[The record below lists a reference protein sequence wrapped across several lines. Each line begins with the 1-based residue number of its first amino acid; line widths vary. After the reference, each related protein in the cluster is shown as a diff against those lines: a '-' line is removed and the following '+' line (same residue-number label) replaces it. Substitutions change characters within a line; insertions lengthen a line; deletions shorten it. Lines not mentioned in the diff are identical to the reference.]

1 MSKTILDYSNTIIY
15 KISCKNTTISDV
27 YVGHTTNF
35 VQRKQSHRYCCNNTV
50 SSDHQPKLYQ
60 TIREHGGWDNWN
72 MEIIAFR
79 NCKDLYEARLFEQ
92 EYYDSLG
99 ATLNSVLP
107 LPPPT
112 PTSSRTCEGR
122 SNKPAILVSDNHKK
136 IKTDTQMSA
145 KYSCETCNYYTCK
158 TSSYKKH
165 IKTVK
170 HHMLTNGYANV
181 SDCHICDCGKEFKHR
196 QGLYRHKKTCSLFSK
211 HSHTEEPIIIV
222 SSNDDILHKLTN
234 TNKMLSST
242 VMELLTE
249 NRDFKQLLMDQNKH
263 MMEMYKTTNVPHE
276 NTVTD

>member
-1 MSKTILDYSNTIIY
+1 MSKTILDYSNTIVY

-35 VQRKQSHRYCCNNTV
+35 VQRKQSHRCCCNNTV

-60 TIREHGGWDNWN
+60 TIREYGGWDNWN

-107 LPPPT
+107 FPPPT
-112 PTSSRTCEGR
+112 PTSSRTCEGP

-136 IKTDTQMSA
+136 IKTDTQLSA
-145 KYSCETCNYYTCK
+145 KYSCETCNYHTCK

-211 HSHTEEPIIIV
+211 PSNEPPQSTQV
-222 SSNDDILHKLTN
+222 DMSMVLEILKQN
-234 TNKMLSST
+234 QEFKDMVIEQNKQI
-242 VMELLTE
+242 MELVNMTPLPWQPP
-249 NRDFKQLLMDQNKH
+249 N
-263 MMEMYKTTNVPHE
+263 
-276 NTVTD
+276 